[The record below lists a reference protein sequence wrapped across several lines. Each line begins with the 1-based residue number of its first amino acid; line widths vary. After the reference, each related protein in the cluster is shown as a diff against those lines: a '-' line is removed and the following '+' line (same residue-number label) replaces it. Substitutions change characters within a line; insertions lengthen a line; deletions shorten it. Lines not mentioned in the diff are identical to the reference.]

1 MFPSPRK
8 ILVTIPTINSPER
21 LKLDG
26 ILAYAHE
33 KRGRKWNIALD
44 FAALSGHPATR
55 SLSDYDGIIA
65 YVDGDRRRMEL
76 VAAGRPVVLIE
87 DLLAPSR
94 APRAVHAL
102 TLLCDHA
109 AEGRTAADYFLG
121 RHFRSF
127 AWLGLAEE
135 TEWSRGRRDGFADA
149 LSQAGYRIADFA
161 SSQLPLSDWLRS
173 LPRPTALFAACDFR
187 AREALEAATL
197 AGLQLPGD
205 LAILGVDDD
214 TALCTTVSPALSSLP
229 TNDWRLGYDAGR
241 LLNELLEKRRR
252 GGRVVKVAAR
262 HVVSRLSTDAD
273 ALDDRFVAEALRYAR
288 NNLSSKLDA
297 ASLARR
303 TGYSKRLLQLR
314 TERALGHSLGLEI
327 RRLRLDAALDRLA
340 QTNQPIADIAAA
352 CGFTSTSHLSLRVKE
367 ATGLTPL
374 AYRSSQAFIS

>member
-1 MFPSPRK
+1 MQPPRK
-8 ILVTIPTINSPER
+8 ILVTIPTFSRPER

-26 ILAYAHE
+26 ILSYVHE
-33 KRGRKWNIALD
+33 KRGRKWNVALD
-44 FAALSGHPATR
+44 FAALSGHPATH
-55 SLSDYDGIIA
+55 SLADYDGIIA
-65 YVDGDRRRMEL
+65 YVDSDRRRSEL
-76 VAAGRPVVLIE
+76 LAARRPVVLIE
-87 DLLAPSR
+87 DLLSPQRPCR
-94 APRAVHAL
+94 AKHAL
-102 TLLCDHA
+102 SLLCDHA
-109 AEGRTAADYFLG
+109 AEGHTAAEYFLG
-121 RHFRSF
+121 RHFQSF
-127 AWLGLAEE
+127 AWLGLEKE

-149 LSQAGYRIADFA
+149 LSQAGYPVIDFA
-161 SSQLPLSDWLRS
+161 VSQLPLSDWLCA

-205 LAILGVDDD
+205 LAVLGVDDD

-241 LLNELLEKRRR
+241 LLNELLEKHGC
-252 GGRVVKVAAR
+252 GGRVLKVAAR

-273 ALDDRFVAEALRYAR
+273 ALDDRFVSEALRYAR

-327 RRLRLDAALDRLA
+327 RRLRLDAALERLA
-340 QTNQPIADIAAA
+340 QTQQPIADIAAA
-352 CGFTSTSHLSLRVKE
+352 CGYTSTSHLSLRVKE

-374 AYRSSQAFIS
+374 GYRSSQAFIS